1 MHSVIEH
8 YANKL
13 ASAVDRV
20 LPKLSRDYLRS
31 GYTGLE
37 GLDKKLITHIK
48 PQTGGYFVELGAN
61 DGLRQ
66 SNTYKLQK
74 SFGWTGLLIE
84 PSPRQF
90 VECIKNRS
98 FGTTPEI
105 RCAACVPFG
114 YEYKFVEMEESDLMA
129 VAKGLWLSNEMAVAH
144 AELGQ
149 QFLEDHRLRFQY
161 GALARTL
168 TSLLDEVN
176 APCNFQLLS
185 LDVEGNE
192 ISVLQGLDF
201 TRYSPKWILVE
212 VYSDDVENF
221 LVEFGFKQVAVLS
234 DRGMYRDLLFQHQS
248 LAIQT

>member
-1 MHSVIEH
+1 MVMP
-8 YANKL
+8 YNLQRYTNKL
-13 ASAVDRV
+13 LSTVDRV
-20 LPKLSRDYLRS
+20 LPGLSRNILRQ

-37 GLDKKLITHIK
+37 GLDKKLIAAIQPHK
-48 PQTGGYFVELGAN
+48 GGFFVELGAN

-66 SNTYKLQK
+66 SNTYKLQR

-98 FGTTPEI
+98 FGVTPAI
-105 RCAACVPFG
+105 KCAACVPFG
-114 YEYKFVEMEESDLMA
+114 YRDKFVEMEEADLMA
-129 VAKGLWLSNEMAVAH
+129 VAKGLWLANDMVMAH

-149 QFLEDHRLRFQY
+149 QFLADVRLRHQY

-176 APCNFQLLS
+176 APVDFDLLS

-201 TRYSPKWILVE
+201 TRYSPRWILVE
-212 VYSDDVENF
+212 VYSNQVEDF
-221 LVEFGFKQVAVLS
+221 LVNVGFQQVAILS
-234 DRGMYRDLLFQHQS
+234 DHGLYRDLLFQQQHS
-248 LAIQT
+248 L